1 MSNVYNTGNPN
12 NSTFKHCSGGHI
24 VSYGSGAIT
33 YTNPPTSQAQAG
45 KLLFDQTCSSC
56 HGSQANG
63 VAPNGQASIGP
74 NLQGVGAA
82 TVDFWI
88 TTGRM
93 PAVNVKAIEAERKPP
108 VLTNAQ
114 ALQVAAYINSLDPAV
129 PAVPTPHLNAADVSD
144 GADLFSLNC
153 AACHTITGAG
163 DALAFGT
170 NAPTLHNKRV
180 TPQQIVEAI
189 RIGPAN
195 MPRFSGN
202 LSDAQVRDVV
212 AYVTQNIQHP
222 VEPGRCRPRAAW
234 ARWPRASSPCSSASA
249 GWCSSA
255 SGSES
260 ARERRR
266 TTNRRAPRCRCR
278 SRPSM
283 IRTCG
288 DAARNPERVEAIV
301 GGIFVLAIVFI
312 AGFGVAYWQNW
323 NPWILGG
330 TIGAGLFLLGFGL
343 TAWGKYLMPQGPFVE
358 ERHVLASSDRGTRLD
373 VGGAGR
379 ADGGGGQAPQAAGRP
394 LRPGRR
400 HLRHRRHVPA
410 PSLPGPAAG

>member
-1 MSNVYNTGNPN
+1 MPGPHHHSRRSRRLQYLLPGALLTVATLGGLSLFFPGAGADGATTTTSTTTPAATPNPATTPTTSPNNQTVPLTPPSPKSSTSRTCGTVNLKGVSNVYNTGNPN

-24 VSYGSGAIT
+24 VSYGSSAIT

-63 VAPNGQASIGP
+63 VAPDGQASIGP
-74 NLQGVGAA
+74 NLQGVGTA

-93 PAVNVKAIEAERKPP
+93 PAVNVKAVEAERKPP

-129 PAVPTPHLNAADVSD
+129 PAVPTPHTNGADVSA

-170 NAPTLHNKRV
+170 NAPTLNNKKV
-180 TPQQIVEAI
+180 TPQQIAEAI

-202 LSDAQVRDVV
+202 LSDAQVRDLV

-222 VEPGRCRPRAAW
+222 VDPG
-234 ARWPRASSPCSSASA
+234 
-249 GWCSSA
+249 
-255 SGSES
+255 
-260 ARERRR
+260 
-266 TTNRRAPRCRCR
+266 
-278 SRPSM
+278 
-283 IRTCG
+283 
-288 DAARNPERVEAIV
+288 
-301 GGIFVLAIVFI
+301 
-312 AGFGVAYWQNW
+312 
-323 NPWILGG
+323 
-330 TIGAGLFLLGFGL
+330 GAGLGGVGPVAEGFVALLIG
-343 TAWGKYLMPQGPFVE
+343 
-358 ERHVLASSDRGTRLD
+358 
-373 VGGAGR
+373 VGGLALICFWIGER
-379 ADGGGGQAPQAAGRP
+379 
-394 LRPGRR
+394 
-400 HLRHRRHVPA
+400 
-410 PSLPGPAAG
+410 S

>member
-1 MSNVYNTGNPN
+1 MPGPYHPSRPTRRHRVFLPGVLLAVATLGGLALFFPGTGAEGATTTTTPGAQPAPATTPTTSPNTQPLSLKPTAKGATCGTVNLKGVSNVYNTGNPN

-63 VAPNGQASIGP
+63 VAPNGGASIGP

-114 ALQVAAYINSLDPAV
+114 ALQVAAYINSLDPSV
-129 PAVPTPHLNAADVSD
+129 PAVPTPHLNGADVSD

-170 NAPTLHNKRV
+170 NAPTLNNKRV
-180 TPQQIVEAI
+180 TPQQIAEAI

-202 LSDAQVRDVV
+202 LSDAQVRDLV

-222 VEPGRCRPRAAW
+222 VNPG
-234 ARWPRASSPCSSASA
+234 
-249 GWCSSA
+249 
-255 SGSES
+255 
-260 ARERRR
+260 
-266 TTNRRAPRCRCR
+266 
-278 SRPSM
+278 
-283 IRTCG
+283 
-288 DAARNPERVEAIV
+288 
-301 GGIFVLAIVFI
+301 
-312 AGFGVAYWQNW
+312 
-323 NPWILGG
+323 
-330 TIGAGLFLLGFGL
+330 GAGLGGVGPVAEGFVALLLG
-343 TAWGKYLMPQGPFVE
+343 
-358 ERHVLASSDRGTRLD
+358 
-373 VGGAGR
+373 VGGLALICFWIGER
-379 ADGGGGQAPQAAGRP
+379 
-394 LRPGRR
+394 
-400 HLRHRRHVPA
+400 
-410 PSLPGPAAG
+410 S